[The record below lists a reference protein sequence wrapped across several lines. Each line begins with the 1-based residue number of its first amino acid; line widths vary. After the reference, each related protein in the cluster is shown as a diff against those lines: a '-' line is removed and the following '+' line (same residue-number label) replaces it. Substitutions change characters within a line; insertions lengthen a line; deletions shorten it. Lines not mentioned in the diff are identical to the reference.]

1 MGDNRGNS
9 DDSRFWGPV
18 PRKWIIGKA
27 VASYW
32 PPKSVGGSLGTSLMR
47 SIGVAPTIGAMLI
60 TDLPSADVEALRA
73 RLYGEVYGRT
83 TTAGTRRGAHG
94 TSRSTSGRPRSRSR

>member
-27 VASYW
+27 VVSVLAAERAS
-32 PPKSVGGSLGTSLMR
+32 GSL
-47 SIGVAPTIGAMLI
+47 
-60 TDLPSADVEALRA
+60 
-73 RLYGEVYGRT
+73 
-83 TTAGTRRGAHG
+83 
-94 TSRSTSGRPRSRSR
+94 